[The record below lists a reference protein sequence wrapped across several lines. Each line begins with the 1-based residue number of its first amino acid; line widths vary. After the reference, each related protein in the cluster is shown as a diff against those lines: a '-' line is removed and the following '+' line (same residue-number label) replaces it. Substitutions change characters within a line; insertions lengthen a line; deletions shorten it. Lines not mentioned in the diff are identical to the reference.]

1 MTNTLLGLSAS
12 VYQLGEVVAILAQL
26 QLLWGFL
33 AGFGLAVLMYSFLS
47 TLPTPKANSPIHLQ
61 RTVGGTILLACVGV
75 FSISFVVLAII
86 STVRF

>member
-12 VYQLGEVVAILAQL
+12 VYQLGEMVAILAQL

-33 AGFGLAVLMYSFLS
+33 AGFGLAVLMYSFMA
-47 TLPTPKANSPIHLQ
+47 TMPE
-61 RTVGGTILLACVGV
+61 RTVRAPGARSKASAIALACVAL
-75 FSISFVVLAII
+75 FCLAFTVLAII

>member
-12 VYQLGEVVAILAQL
+12 VYQLGEMVAILAQL

-33 AGFGLAVLMYSFLS
+33 AGFGLAVLMYSFMA
-47 TLPTPKANSPIHLQ
+47 TLPARPATSAVQ
-61 RTVGGTILLACVGV
+61 RTTWSAIAFALVGLFCLA
-75 FSISFVVLAII
+75 FTVLAII